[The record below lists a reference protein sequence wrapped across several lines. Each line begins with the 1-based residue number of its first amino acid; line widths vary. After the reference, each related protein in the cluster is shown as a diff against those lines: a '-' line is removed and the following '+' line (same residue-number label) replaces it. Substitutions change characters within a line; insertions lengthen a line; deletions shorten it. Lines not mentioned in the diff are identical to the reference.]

1 MSSQFLFWVRRV
13 ASVLVFLVA
22 LIAALAGG
30 LLTPYF
36 LAARTANIPLL
47 TISAVVSFAL
57 VTWFGTKL
65 ALLCWGGKK
74 NDPPWQS
81 ADYSLSSFLG
91 ACMSSP
97 AAFGFSLCRTY
108 PLREH

>member
-13 ASVLVFLVA
+13 AAVLVFLVA
-22 LIAALAGG
+22 LTAALAGG

-65 ALLCWGGKK
+65 ALLCWGGEKK
-74 NDPPWQS
+74 KDPPWQS

-91 ACMSSP
+91 ACMS
-97 AAFGFSLCRTY
+97 
-108 PLREH
+108 